1 MDVALLDCV
10 FPEASCPIYKRSVRL
25 GLVLTLAC
33 AGKP

>member
-1 MDVALLDCV
+1 
-10 FPEASCPIYKRSVRL
+10 VRL